1 MKSIRW
7 DGVGIAVTV
16 RVRRKQRWQAATR
29 RCRWWSGG
37 RGFAGMGTRTRG
49 VENLTG
55 RAMCA
60 CVGQRGCTTTGFS
73 LSKIVLKIK
82 YLKIVPR

>member
-1 MKSIRW
+1 MGSQSRSAS
-7 DGVGIAVTV
+7 GGN
-16 RVRRKQRWQAATR
+16 
-29 RCRWWSGG
+29 SGG
-37 RGFAGMGTRTRG
+37 RPRRGDVGGGAAAVDSRGWERGRRTRG